1 MTFTAIILAA
11 AKKAG
16 VSGALL
22 LAICTHESGLN
33 NVLVPHD
40 GGSPTYGICQ
50 VKYDT
55 AKMIGFTGVAKD
67 LMKPEVNA
75 KWAAAYL
82 KYQKGRYEGDW
93 VKSVAAY
100 NAGTYF
106 ESKKVP
112 GCPRNLQYIKFVQ
125 KKLDDHLQDRLSCDT
140 VKAEDEN
147 ENWQNRNWY
156 YEIRTVASMDSVLR
170 GELRQRHMWMPY
182 FQPEYLLFHLDGRRV
197 LLESPRK

>member
-1 MTFTAIILAA
+1 MTFTAIILMA

-22 LAICTHESGLN
+22 LAICTHESGLK

-55 AKMIGFTGVAKD
+55 AKMMGFEGKAKD
-67 LMKPEVNA
+67 LMVPEINA

-82 KYQKGRYEGDW
+82 KYQKTRYDGDW

-100 NAGTYF
+100 NSGTYN

-112 GCPRNLQYIKFVQ
+112 GCPRNLKYIKFVQ
-125 KKLDDHLQDRLSCDT
+125 KKLDDSLQHRLSCAIIET
-140 VKAEDEN
+140 EV
-147 ENWQNRNWY
+147 
-156 YEIRTVASMDSVLR
+156 IREAR
-170 GELRQRHMWMPY
+170 AH
-182 FQPEYLLFHLDGRRV
+182 
-197 LLESPRK
+197 